1 MRKPIRIGI
10 VGAGNVGR
18 VLAVM
23 LSSSGYYVEAVT
35 GKSPHNI
42 QIDNYS
48 AYEING
54 DFGNK
59 QYLVRVL
66 ADIEDMSDDLDVIFV
81 CTKIFDG
88 IGNLKTLRPKIGPN
102 CSVVTIHN
110 MFWMDRVAT
119 VVDPNNMVC
128 MYLDFSC
135 VTVGKKTFVKNSD
148 GIKLGVVRKEAFEK
162 LELVHDILSNVCIVK
177 DTNDIVGLAI
187 SRNIINVAI
196 SALGAISGMR
206 LKDILLDRNGRYL
219 FCKIIEEEMA
229 LFKKIKIK
237 VLPYDGKLDYN
248 LFLKKSISGRLYK
261 RKYMRLLIK
270 NNGNIVSSALRDFEL
285 GRKSELIVLLNNFLK
300 TAGFN
305 GVSVPYLR
313 EIYEMLCQISK
324 NERRISENAFYDKN
338 LVKIGDKK

>member
-1 MRKPIRIGI
+1 MRKPIRIGV

-48 AYEING
+48 AYEITG

-88 IGNLKTLRPKIGPN
+88 IGNLKTLRPKISPN

-135 VTVGKKTFVKNSD
+135 ATVGKKTFVKNSD
-148 GIKLGVVRKEAFEK
+148 GIKLGIVRKEAFEK

-177 DTNDIVGLAI
+177 DTNDIVGLAL
-187 SRNIINVAI
+187 SRNIINIAI

-219 FCKIIEEEMA
+219 FCKIIEEEMS
-229 LFKKIKIK
+229 LFKKMKIG

-248 LFLKKSISGRLYK
+248 LFLKNSIPGRLYK

-305 GVSVPYLR
+305 GVSVPYLK

-338 LVKIGDKK
+338 LVNIGEKK